1 MTSAQRFEAICQAM
15 SEPGFYPHPVFDV
28 ERRETHISVVF
39 LAGEWVYKLKKHKN
53 LGFLDFSDSK
63 RRLYFCMQELK
74 LNHRLS
80 FDVYLEVLGIH
91 ENGTGF
97 CLGPVEGAGEYA
109 VKMARLP
116 DEASLEALLRSG
128 AVTLPHISRLGET
141 LADFHGAAERGKGI
155 DAFGDPE
162 HIRFNMEE
170 NFAQILPFA
179 PHLLDLRKWEFIRQ
193 VCRSFLNN
201 HAQMFMHRVREGR
214 IRDGHGDL
222 RAEHVY
228 FHHGVQVIDC
238 IEFNERFRYGDCALD
253 MAFLIMD
260 LDRLG
265 YPQAGQRLLQ
275 VYAAACSDPQAY
287 ALMDFYA
294 AYRAFV
300 RLKVACFSLE
310 HAKDPAVARGDIRAY
325 LDQACRYGVS
335 FGRPVLWVF
344 CGLPASGKSTLAR
357 RVADALFMTALSS
370 DTVRKEDQNS
380 PEHGVVAFNT
390 GAYQPVMRGR
400 VYAKL
405 LNLAQEELRRG
416 RSVILDATF
425 SSARWR
431 ESAMGLAADQKAGLI
446 FVHCVCSEQT
456 IKARL
461 RQRETMTANS
471 DARLMHFE
479 DMIKNFDPFVA
490 MVPDTYFE
498 VNTGQSEEEAFY
510 EILAQ
515 GHALKH
521 AQAQAVVNGLSGGQ
535 GRSHEQK

>member
-1 MTSAQRFEAICQAM
+1 M
-15 SEPGFYPHPVFDV
+15 SDPGFYPHPVSRI
-28 ERRETHISVVF
+28 ECRETHISVVF

-63 RRLYFCMQELK
+63 RRLHFCMQELK
-74 LNHRLS
+74 LNQRLS
-80 FDVYLEVLGIH
+80 VEVYLEVLGIH
-91 ENGTGF
+91 ENVNGF

-109 VKMARLP
+109 LKMARLP
-116 DEASLEALLRSG
+116 DEASLEALLRRG
-128 AVTLPHISRLGET
+128 AATPQHILLLGET
-141 LADFHGAAERGKGI
+141 LAKFHCTAERGEGI

-179 PHLLDLRKWEFIRQ
+179 QHLLDLRKWEFIRQ

-201 HAQMFMHRVREGR
+201 HTEMFMYRVREGR

-228 FHHGVQVIDC
+228 FDHGVQVIDC

-265 YPQAGQRLLQ
+265 YPQVGQRLLQ
-275 VYAAACSDPQAY
+275 VYAAARSDPEAY

-310 HAKDPAVARGDIRAY
+310 HAKDPAGVRGEIRAY

-357 RVADALFMTALSS
+357 RVAGALFMTTISS
-370 DTVRKEDQNS
+370 DTIRKEDLDS
-380 PEHGVVAFNT
+380 SEHGVVAFDT

-405 LNLAQEELRRG
+405 LNLAQEDLRRG

-431 ESAMGLAADQKAGLI
+431 ESAMRLAADQKAGLN
-446 FVHCVCSEQT
+446 FVHCACSDQT

-461 RQRETMTANS
+461 RQRETMTGNS

-490 MVPDTYFE
+490 MDPDTYFE

-515 GHALKH
+515 GYALKH
-521 AQAQAVVNGLSGGQ
+521 VQAQAVVAGLRGGQ
-535 GRSHEQK
+535 GRSFDHEEK